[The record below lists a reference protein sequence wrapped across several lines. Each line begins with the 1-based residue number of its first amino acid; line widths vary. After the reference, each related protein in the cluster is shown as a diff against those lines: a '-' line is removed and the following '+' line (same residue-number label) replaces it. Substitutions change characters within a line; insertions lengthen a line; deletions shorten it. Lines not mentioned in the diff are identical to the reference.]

1 MLNDIIS
8 SQFDLKRLERLLKI
22 QHVIDMHSIIA
33 ITDTN
38 GTITYVNEEFCRIS
52 QYASED
58 LIGRNHRILKSDKH
72 NPGIYQ
78 GMWKTISSGKVWKGE
93 ICNKSKDGSYYWV
106 KTIIVPLLD
115 DYGKPVE
122 YISIRTDITK
132 EKEQQIVLIKSRE
145 DLVKAERL
153 STIGELTSRL
163 VHDTK
168 NPLSVLAVQLELTR
182 LNNKNPTEK
191 DLEGYRRMEEA
202 ISKIEYLLNN
212 SLDFVRTKSLNL
224 SHHSLEQIIESAI
237 DHIVLPDKII
247 VNKPEDDVTIICDE
261 KQLEIL
267 FSNIFTNAVQAVGD
281 IGYVKIGIRDEYDSV
296 VIEFED
302 SGPGVPDE
310 IKEKVFEPLYTTKQ
324 QGTGLGLASCKKIVE
339 QHHGN
344 ISIMNNP
351 TRFFI
356 TIPKRQILTTDI
368 PQINYPHI

>member
-22 QHVIDMHSIIA
+22 QHAIDMHSIIA

-38 GTITYVNEEFCRIS
+38 GTITYVNKKFCEIS
-52 QYASED
+52 KYPEKE
-58 LIGRNHRILKSDKH
+58 LIGMNHRILKSDKH
-72 NPGIYQ
+72 NSGFYQ

-93 ICNKSKDGSYYWV
+93 VCNKAKDESYYWV

-115 DYGKPVE
+115 DYGNPIE

-132 EKEQQIVLIKSRE
+132 EKEIQMNLTTTRE

-247 VNKPEDDVTIICDE
+247 VNKPENDVTIICDE

-267 FSNIFTNAVQAVGD
+267 FSNIFTNAVQAIGD
-281 IGYVKIGIRDEYDSV
+281 IGYVKIGIRDEHDSV

-310 IKEKVFEPLYTTKQ
+310 IKEKIFEPLYTTKQ

-356 TIPKRQILTTDI
+356 NIPKRQILTTNI
-368 PQINYPHI
+368 PQINYPHL

>member
-38 GTITYVNEEFCRIS
+38 GIITYVNKEFCRIS
-52 QYASED
+52 QYTTKE

-72 NPGIYQ
+72 NPRFYQ

-93 ICNKSKDGSYYWV
+93 VCNKAKDGACYWV

-115 DYGKPVE
+115 DYGKPRE
-122 YISIRTDITK
+122 YVSIRTDITK
-132 EKEQQIVLIKSRE
+132 EKELQINLTTSRD

-168 NPLSVLAVQLELTR
+168 NPLSVLVVQIELMR

-191 DLEGYRRMEEA
+191 DLEGYKRMDDA

-224 SHHSLEQIIESAI
+224 SRHSLKRIIESAV
-237 DHIVLPDKII
+237 DHMVLPDKII
-247 VNKPEDDVTIICDE
+247 VNKPENDVTIICDE

-267 FSNIFTNAVQAVGD
+267 FSNIFTNAVHAVGD
-281 IGYVKIGIRDEYDSV
+281 MGYVKIGIKDEYDFI

-310 IKEKVFEPLYTTKQ
+310 IKEKIFDPLFTTKQ
-324 QGTGLGLASCKKIVE
+324 QGTGLGLASCKKIIE

-356 TIPKRQILTTDI
+356 NIPKKQILTTHI
-368 PQINYPHI
+368 PQINH